1 MAVDI
6 ENARKGWE
14 MAHTIPGLPNL
25 HAYNVMI
32 EILEKS
38 GRCDEA
44 VQFFE
49 RMRGQGIQGDM
60 KTYGAMVDVYAAR
73 GDWNKQKTALKV
85 YDWNWHATLC
95 YAHTHTHTPA
105 RGTSRRWPS
114 RYMTGSGMA
123 YTVTHTHS
131 SKDVCLTETY
141 VQLKP

>member
-6 ENARKGWE
+6 ENAQKGWE

-25 HAYNVMI
+25 HAYNAMI
-32 EILEKS
+32 ETLEKS

-85 YDWNWHATLC
+85 
-95 YAHTHTHTPA
+95 
-105 RGTSRRWPS
+105 
-114 RYMTGSGMA
+114 
-123 YTVTHTHS
+123 
-131 SKDVCLTETY
+131 
-141 VQLKP
+141 